1 MLDFH
6 PLSLSDKH
14 WINSYL
20 EKLRDPICDY
30 SFANLFIWKH
40 LYHTECAKINDFLII
55 RFCNPLCMQCFF
67 LEPLGEG
74 SLQDILEILREEA
87 HQNNV
92 PLRLMSLSS
101 SFIKKLS
108 GLNIASDFFWFDN
121 RDYANYVYDSKSL
134 CKLDEKGFEAKRNH
148 IRRFEKKYPNYQ
160 YRALSSKDSS
170 FAFSLFDQWVKQK
183 NDLSEHNVE
192 RESIEAAFAHFEE
205 LELEG
210 LLLLVDNTPVAFSF
224 GSRLDSNT
232 FCIHA
237 EKANSNYQGAYAMI
251 NKLMAQTLCERFEF
265 INREED
271 IGILNLRKSKLS
283 YHPKKMISNFQ
294 AFENKSDEVAIWRL
308 WKTCFNDSDE
318 FIFSYLSS
326 YSTPETRVLHYE
338 NQKLISMFHVHLF
351 ESDWGKVSYLYGL
364 GTEPEYRGKGKAA
377 LVIEESLKRS
387 KEANCIAAWVIQEN
401 KDFKSWDTTFDFAA
415 VGETVLQFVTP
426 DNFEFGGDDKNDFG
440 LCRLLAPKEYL
451 QKYVDLHPDAKI
463 DFDYHDRIFPEVSGR
478 YQSNHGLITFT
489 PSSSFSKKVLNPKLV
504 LSLYPLNGGLRL
516 KV

>member
-40 LYHTECAKINDFLII
+40 LFNTACAKEKGFLLI
-55 RFCNPLCMQCFF
+55 RFCNPFSHHCFY

-74 SLQDILEILREEA
+74 SLAELIETLKEDIHQKNEILRF
-87 HQNNV
+87 
-92 PLRLMSLSS
+92 MSLSS
-101 SFIKKLS
+101 SFIERLKELDLS
-108 GLNIASDFFWFDN
+108 NDFFILEN
-121 RDYANYVYDSKSL
+121 RDFANYVYGSKAL
-134 CKLDEKGFEAKRNH
+134 CTLSEKGLEAKRNH
-148 IRRFEKKYPNYQ
+148 LRRFERLYPNYTS
-160 YRALSSKDSS
+160 RPLTAEDASLAL
-170 FAFSLFDQWVKQK
+170 SLFDQWKRQK
-183 NDLSEHNVE
+183 EDLSEY
-192 RESIEAAFAHFEE
+192 SIERQSIETAFAHFSA

-210 LLLLVDNTPVAFSF
+210 IILFVDDTAIAFSF
-224 GSRLDSNT
+224 GSRLNSNT

-237 EKANSNYQGAYAMI
+237 EKANALYQGSFVMI

-271 IGILNLRKSKLS
+271 LGILNLRKAKLS

-294 AFENKSDEVAIWRL
+294 AFEKESDEMAVWNL

-401 KDFKSWDTTFDFAA
+401 KDFKSWDSTFDFAA

-489 PSSSFSKKVLNPKLV
+489 PSSSFSKEVLNP
-504 LSLYPLNGGLRL
+504 
-516 KV
+516 